1 MVSKPSHQAQEL
13 LAIAQELDAVDRQAV
28 AAFIQALRAGQGQ
41 PAAFDAANAVLAQA
55 GQPPLS
61 WEEYTRQEK
70 E

>member
-1 MVSKPSHQAQEL
+1 MESKQAQQAHEL
-13 LAIAQELDAVDRQAV
+13 LAIVRDMDAVDRQAV
-28 AAFIQALRAGQGQ
+28 AAFLQALRAGQGQ
-41 PAAFDAANAVLAQA
+41 PAAFDAANAVLAQT